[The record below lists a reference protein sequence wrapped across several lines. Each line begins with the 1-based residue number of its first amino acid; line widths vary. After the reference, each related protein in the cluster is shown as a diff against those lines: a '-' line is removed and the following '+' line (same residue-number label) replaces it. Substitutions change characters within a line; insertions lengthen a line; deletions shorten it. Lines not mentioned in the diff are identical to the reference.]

1 MITVPEAVELVGA
14 ENVNLVLQ
22 ITDQEGE
29 EKAKLVLQT
38 VFTDLMSASKER
50 VAGVVDR
57 LRSRLHKE
65 SQVNWLIT

>member
-50 VAGVVDR
+50 VAGAVDR